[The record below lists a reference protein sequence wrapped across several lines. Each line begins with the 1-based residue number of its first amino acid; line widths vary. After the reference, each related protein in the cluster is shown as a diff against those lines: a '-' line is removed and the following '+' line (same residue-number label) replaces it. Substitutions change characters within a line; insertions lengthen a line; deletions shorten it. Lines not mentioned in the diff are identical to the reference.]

1 VDSSDS
7 GPRRRSGM
15 SVVTLARAGARPLG
29 RIALAAA
36 KTVGIYG
43 RAAFVRCLDAGYA
56 PDDAVAPLAG
66 LPGSLLGSL
75 PGSPGDRTLEVRNL
89 SVSYGRRP
97 AVENLAGSFPP
108 ASLTAIVGPNGAGK
122 STLLKALAGI
132 VRTRRGDVVRPARP
146 GRLAYLPQQAEL
158 DRGFPITVG
167 ELVALGG
174 WRNFG
179 AFRSPPPALAAR
191 VADAIEAVGL
201 GGRSTRPIAALS
213 AGQFQRALFARLL
226 VQDAALLL
234 LDEPFTGIDE
244 RTSEDL
250 LRLLR
255 RWQEEGR
262 TVVAVL
268 HDLAQVRAHFPT
280 TLLLARRCIAWGDT
294 VGVLT
299 LDNLARARDAL
310 DGGAGAAPG
319 QAA

>member
-1 VDSSDS
+1 MGSSDS
-7 GPRRRSGM
+7 SPRRRSGM
-15 SVVTLARAGARPLG
+15 SVVTLARAAAGPLG
-29 RIALAAA
+29 RTALAAA
-36 KTVGIYG
+36 KMVDIYG

-56 PDDAVAPLAG
+56 PDDAAASPEVTP
-66 LPGSLLGSL
+66 GSL
-75 PGSPGDRTLEVRNL
+75 PGSSGNRTLEVRNL
-89 SVSYGRRP
+89 SVSYGRRQ
-97 AVENLAGSFPP
+97 AVGNLSGSFPP

-132 VRTRRGDVVRPARP
+132 VRTRRGDIVRPARP
-146 GRLAYLPQQAEL
+146 SRLAHRYGKAA
-158 DRGFPITVG
+158 I

-179 AFRSPPPALAAR
+179 AFRRPPQALAAR
-191 VADAIEAVGL
+191 VADAIDAVGL

-250 LRLLR
+250 LRLLQ

-299 LDNLARARDAL
+299 PDNLARAREAL
-310 DGGAGAAPG
+310 DGGAAPG

>member
-1 VDSSDS
+1 MGSSDS
-7 GPRRRSGM
+7 SPRRRSGM
-15 SVVTLARAGARPLG
+15 SVVTLARAAAGPLG

-36 KTVGIYG
+36 KTVDVYG

-56 PDDAVAPLAG
+56 QDEATASPG
-66 LPGSLLGSL
+66 LIPGSL
-75 PGSPGDRTLEVRNL
+75 PGSPGNRTLEVRNL

-97 AVENLAGSFPP
+97 AVENLSGSFPP

-146 GRLAYLPQQAEL
+146 NRLAYLPQQAEL

-179 AFRSPPPALAAR
+179 AFRRPPQALAAR
-191 VADAIEAVGL
+191 VADAIDSVGL

-250 LRLLR
+250 LRLLQ

-268 HDLAQVRAHFPT
+268 HDLAQVRANFPT

-299 LDNLARARDAL
+299 PDNLARAREAL
-310 DGGAGAAPG
+310 DGGAAPG